1 MDKKSTWRH
10 ELEEIIKLA
19 AGDPKTLGLFLDD
32 LLSPEE
38 LAVLPVRWQIIK
50 RLWQKQPQH
59 KIAKD
64 LGIGVATVTRGSNM
78 LKNKSGGFWQVLKKI
93 QMPKSKFQN

>member
-1 MDKKSTWRH
+1 MDKEIAWRH
-10 ELEEIIKLA
+10 ELEKIIKLA
-19 AGDPKTLGLFLDD
+19 ARDQKTLSLFLDD

-59 KIAKD
+59 EIAKD
-64 LGIGVATVTRGSNM
+64 LGIGVATVTRGSKM
-78 LKNKSGGFWQVLKKI
+78 LKNKNGGFYRILKNSKI
-93 QMPKSKFQN
+93 QKRVII